1 MIAHLRIWAD
11 RLIGLSANLG
21 ALGLIVEVG
30 VILVDV
36 IGRSFGVPLYG
47 SQDLISMSMVVLVFG
62 AMALCDRQRG
72 HIAVDLFEPRFP
84 AALNRAIDIL
94 AALLGAVVFAFIAY
108 AIIDSAKLS
117 VMLNLSTNLLRLP
130 KAWFQWG
137 LAGFSIIT
145 ALGMTLRAVELCL
158 PGGRPPFNKG
168 DGLMSAEALGF
179 SGIVALLILLVLRVP
194 VAFAMFLVGFLGI
207 WALNGW
213 NGAMG
218 LLSSETFTL
227 ASSSELVVVPLFIL
241 MGNIASTT
249 GMSRQ
254 LYNAAYAVIGHIR
267 GGLASATLLG
277 CGGFAAL
284 SGSSV
289 ASALTMGKVSLSEM
303 DRYGYDPRLSTG
315 VVAAGGTLG
324 ILIPPSTGFVIFA
337 ILTEQS
343 IGRLFLAGVFPGL
356 LLLAIFVITVSI
368 ICWFRP
374 EAGPPGLR
382 RSLSEKLTAVTG
394 ALPILLVIASTIGG
408 IYGGLFSPV
417 EAAGVGAAFVI
428 IYGIV
433 TRSLSL
439 SAFWQAARASVV
451 TTATVMLILIAAH
464 MVNPFL
470 ALSHVPTYVG
480 EALIALDIPVLGTL
494 VLMLLVYLVLGCF
507 LEGFAMLVLTLPI
520 FFPVVLQMGIDPI
533 WFGVLVVLTLEMGL
547 ISPPVGINVF
557 IVKSVAPKVALA
569 DIFRGVLP
577 FWLAMLV
584 TLGILI
590 AFPQISLLLPNTMF
604 N

>member
-1 MIAHLRIWAD
+1 
-11 RLIGLSANLG
+11 
-21 ALGLIVEVG
+21 
-30 VILVDV
+30 
-36 IGRSFGVPLYG
+36 
-47 SQDLISMSMVVLVFG
+47 
-62 AMALCDRQRG
+62 
-72 HIAVDLFEPRFP
+72 
-84 AALNRAIDIL
+84 
-94 AALLGAVVFAFIAY
+94 
-108 AIIDSAKLS
+108 
-117 VMLNLSTNLLRLP
+117 
-130 KAWFQWG
+130 
-137 LAGFSIIT
+137 
-145 ALGMTLRAVELCL
+145 
-158 PGGRPPFNKG
+158 
-168 DGLMSAEALGF
+168 MSAEALGF

-241 MGNIASTT
+241 MGNVASTT

-470 ALSHVPTYVG
+470 ALSHVPSYVG

>member
-1 MIAHLRIWAD
+1 
-11 RLIGLSANLG
+11 
-21 ALGLIVEVG
+21 
-30 VILVDV
+30 
-36 IGRSFGVPLYG
+36 
-47 SQDLISMSMVVLVFG
+47 
-62 AMALCDRQRG
+62 
-72 HIAVDLFEPRFP
+72 
-84 AALNRAIDIL
+84 
-94 AALLGAVVFAFIAY
+94 
-108 AIIDSAKLS
+108 
-117 VMLNLSTNLLRLP
+117 
-130 KAWFQWG
+130 
-137 LAGFSIIT
+137 
-145 ALGMTLRAVELCL
+145 
-158 PGGRPPFNKG
+158 
-168 DGLMSAEALGF
+168 MSAEALGF

-241 MGNIASTT
+241 MGNVASTT

-577 FWLAMLV
+577 FWLAMLM

>member
-1 MIAHLRIWAD
+1 
-11 RLIGLSANLG
+11 
-21 ALGLIVEVG
+21 
-30 VILVDV
+30 
-36 IGRSFGVPLYG
+36 
-47 SQDLISMSMVVLVFG
+47 
-62 AMALCDRQRG
+62 
-72 HIAVDLFEPRFP
+72 
-84 AALNRAIDIL
+84 
-94 AALLGAVVFAFIAY
+94 
-108 AIIDSAKLS
+108 
-117 VMLNLSTNLLRLP
+117 
-130 KAWFQWG
+130 
-137 LAGFSIIT
+137 
-145 ALGMTLRAVELCL
+145 
-158 PGGRPPFNKG
+158 
-168 DGLMSAEALGF
+168 MSAEALGF

-303 DRYGYDPRLSTG
+303 DCYGYDPRLSTG

>member
-1 MIAHLRIWAD
+1 
-11 RLIGLSANLG
+11 
-21 ALGLIVEVG
+21 
-30 VILVDV
+30 
-36 IGRSFGVPLYG
+36 
-47 SQDLISMSMVVLVFG
+47 
-62 AMALCDRQRG
+62 
-72 HIAVDLFEPRFP
+72 
-84 AALNRAIDIL
+84 
-94 AALLGAVVFAFIAY
+94 
-108 AIIDSAKLS
+108 
-117 VMLNLSTNLLRLP
+117 
-130 KAWFQWG
+130 
-137 LAGFSIIT
+137 
-145 ALGMTLRAVELCL
+145 
-158 PGGRPPFNKG
+158 
-168 DGLMSAEALGF
+168 
-179 SGIVALLILLVLRVP
+179 VLRVP

-241 MGNIASTT
+241 MGNVASTT

-382 RSLSEKLTAVTG
+382 RSLSEKLTALTG

-439 SAFWQAARASVV
+439 PAFWQAARASVV

>member
-1 MIAHLRIWAD
+1 
-11 RLIGLSANLG
+11 
-21 ALGLIVEVG
+21 
-30 VILVDV
+30 
-36 IGRSFGVPLYG
+36 
-47 SQDLISMSMVVLVFG
+47 
-62 AMALCDRQRG
+62 
-72 HIAVDLFEPRFP
+72 
-84 AALNRAIDIL
+84 
-94 AALLGAVVFAFIAY
+94 
-108 AIIDSAKLS
+108 
-117 VMLNLSTNLLRLP
+117 
-130 KAWFQWG
+130 
-137 LAGFSIIT
+137 
-145 ALGMTLRAVELCL
+145 
-158 PGGRPPFNKG
+158 
-168 DGLMSAEALGF
+168 MSAEALGF

-343 IGRLFLAGVFPGL
+343 IGRVFLAGVFPGL

>member
-1 MIAHLRIWAD
+1 
-11 RLIGLSANLG
+11 
-21 ALGLIVEVG
+21 
-30 VILVDV
+30 
-36 IGRSFGVPLYG
+36 
-47 SQDLISMSMVVLVFG
+47 
-62 AMALCDRQRG
+62 
-72 HIAVDLFEPRFP
+72 
-84 AALNRAIDIL
+84 
-94 AALLGAVVFAFIAY
+94 
-108 AIIDSAKLS
+108 
-117 VMLNLSTNLLRLP
+117 
-130 KAWFQWG
+130 
-137 LAGFSIIT
+137 
-145 ALGMTLRAVELCL
+145 
-158 PGGRPPFNKG
+158 
-168 DGLMSAEALGF
+168 MSAEALGF

-227 ASSSELVVVPLFIL
+227 ASSSELVVIPLFIL